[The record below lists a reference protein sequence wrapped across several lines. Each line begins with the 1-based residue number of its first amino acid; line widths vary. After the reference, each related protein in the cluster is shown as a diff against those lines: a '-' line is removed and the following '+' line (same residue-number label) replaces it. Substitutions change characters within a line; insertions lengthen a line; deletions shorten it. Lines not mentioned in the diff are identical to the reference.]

1 MKFKII
7 KILFIIICVVTI
19 LGVSSCSF
27 LNFKNKQ
34 EDEISKQIEDDA
46 FDNITE
52 REAETNSNG
61 ATLKSLKVS
70 PATGLEIEINAVH
83 PYKDLQVQGVFSD
96 GSIKDF
102 SNNDLTITKVDLTK
116 AGSYYAL
123 IQYKSYAC
131 TYLIKVIDTTVPA
144 EPQTPPEVINT
155 VVDELKIN
163 FETSK
168 LIYNIND
175 TFDIDNIYFNQDI
188 DRNLLSYRLFKG
200 EQEVSGQLTSF
211 GNYTLKIKY
220 NNTILLSNLTVTKN
234 IQYTSE
240 IDKEVSYTEENGNIL
255 LKIANLELDNVLFY
269 EISVIDKTTLKELY
283 YFASAENS
291 FSKPNNSFVIKGQA
305 YGMKK
310 NDDNTYSTIKVNLK

>member
-7 KILFIIICVVTI
+7 KIFFIIICFVTI
-19 LGVSSCSF
+19 LGTSSCSF
-27 LNFKNKQ
+27 LNFKDKQ
-34 EDEISKQIEDDA
+34 EDGVSKQIEDDA

-52 REAETNSNG
+52 REVETNSNG

-70 PATGLEIEINAVH
+70 PAIGLEIEINAVH
-83 PYKDLQVQGVFSD
+83 PYKNLQVQGVFSD
-96 GSIKDF
+96 GSIKDI

-131 TYLIKVIDTTVPA
+131 TYLIKVIDATVPA

-175 TFDIDNIYFNQDI
+175 TFDINNICFNQDI
-188 DRNLLSYRLFKG
+188 DRTLLSYRLFKG
-200 EQEVSGQLTSF
+200 KQEVSGQLVSF
-211 GNYTLKIKY
+211 GNYTLEIKY
-220 NNTILLSNLTVTKN
+220 NNTTLLSNLTVTKN

-240 IDKEVSYTEENGNIL
+240 IDKEVSCAEENGNIL

-283 YFASAENS
+283 YFTSAENS
-291 FSKPNNSFVIKGQA
+291 FLKPNNSFIIKGQI